1 MQFPRTKQL
10 VFTNN
15 KGGVG
20 KTTLAFNTAVK
31 FAEMGYKTVL
41 VDLDPQCNL
50 TRLAL
55 GGDWFEDNL
64 FSSQRRDISDV
75 LKGVVEGG
83 GDIDI
88 SIKPTSTN
96 YYPTIGIVPGSPDI
110 VQFENLLIT
119 AIGQAAGGQ
128 RIGYFTTSA
137 IDRYLRQLGLTEEVD
152 IFVIDTSPTFGLLN
166 RAILLGTDY
175 FVVPLMP
182 DAFSVQGIQN
192 LGNIYADWKEQ
203 WKITAR
209 ALAGKIESGLVLG
222 GEGLFIGYIVNSY
235 NVYAERPIKKQAQ
248 FIDLI
253 PQQIKEHLSD
263 KHSRNGLVAKSHA
276 APLQIIQ
283 DYGQLP
289 SISHEK
295 LTAIFD
301 IPINEVNKLPQGT
314 QDNYEKSKTE
324 FTSLA
329 ENIIAVLQTY

>member
-31 FAEMGYKTVL
+31 FAEMGYKVVL

-50 TRLAL
+50 TRLCL
-55 GGDWFEDNL
+55 GEGWFETNL
-64 FSSQRRDISDV
+64 LSTENKDISDV
-75 LKGVVEGG
+75 LRGVVNGG
-83 GDIDI
+83 GDVD
-88 SIKPTSTN
+88 SNIKPVPVN
-96 YYPTIGIVPGSPDI
+96 RYPDIGLVPGSPDI
-110 VQFENLLIT
+110 VQFENLLIA

-137 IDRYLRQLGLTEEVD
+137 IDRYLRGLGLSEEID

-166 RAILLGTDY
+166 RVILLGADY

-192 LGNIYADWKEQ
+192 LGNIFADWKEQ

-209 ALAGKIESGLVLG
+209 PLAGNVESRLLLAGD
-222 GEGLFIGYIVNSY
+222 GLFIGYIVNNY
-235 NVYAERPIKKQAQ
+235 NVYAERPVKKQAQ

-253 PQQIKEHLSD
+253 PNQVKEYLSE
-263 KHSRNGLVAKSHA
+263 KHSRNGLVAKSHEK
-276 APLQIIQ
+276 PLQIIQ

-289 SISHEK
+289 SLSQEK

-301 IPINEVNKLPQGT
+301 IPADALAKLPIGSK
-314 QDNYEKSKTE
+314 DNYEKSKTE
-324 FTSLA
+324 FTDLA
-329 ENIIAVLQTY
+329 SNIIDVLKAY

>member
-31 FAEMGYKTVL
+31 FSEMGYKVVL

-50 TRLAL
+50 TRLCL
-55 GGDWFEDNL
+55 GESWFETNLLSTDNK
-64 FSSQRRDISDV
+64 DVADV
-75 LKGVVEGG
+75 LRGVVEGG
-83 GDIDI
+83 SDVDSNIAPTPVNRYP
-88 SIKPTSTN
+88 SI
-96 YYPTIGIVPGSPDI
+96 GLVPGSPDV
-110 VQFENLLIT
+110 VQFENLLIA
-119 AIGQAAGGQ
+119 AIGQAAAGQ

-137 IDRYLRQLGLTEEVD
+137 IDRYLRQLGLSQEID

-166 RAILLGTDY
+166 RVILLGADY

-192 LGNIYADWKEQ
+192 LGNIFADWKEQ

-209 ALAGKIESGLVLG
+209 ALAGNIESRLVLG
-222 GEGLFIGYIVNSY
+222 GEGLFIGYVVNNY
-235 NVYAERPIKKQAQ
+235 NIYAERPVKKQAQ

-253 PQQIKEHLSD
+253 PAQVKTHLSE
-263 KHSRNGLVAKSHA
+263 KHSRNGLVAKSYEQ
-276 APLQIIQ
+276 PLQIIQ

-289 SISHEK
+289 ALSQEK

-301 IPINEVNKLPQGT
+301 IPAEDVAKLPLGT
-314 QDNYEKSKTE
+314 KENFEKSKTE
-324 FTSLA
+324 FSSLA
-329 ENIIAVLQTY
+329 KNIIEVLREY

>member
-1 MQFPRTKQL
+1 MIFPRTKQL

-31 FAEMGYKTVL
+31 FSEMGYKVVL

-50 TRLAL
+50 TRLCL
-55 GGDWFEDNL
+55 GEAWFETNL
-64 FSSQRRDISDV
+64 LSSENKDISDI
-75 LKGVVEGG
+75 LRGIVEGG
-83 GDIDI
+83 SDVDI
-88 SIKPTSTN
+88 SIMPAPVN
-96 YYPTIGIVPGSPDI
+96 RYPSIGLVPGSPDI

-119 AIGQAAGGQ
+119 AIGQAAAGQ
-128 RIGYFTTSA
+128 KIGYFTTSA
-137 IDRYLRQLGLTEEVD
+137 IDRYLRQLGMRQEVD

-166 RAILLGTDY
+166 RVIMLGTDY

-192 LGNIYADWKEQ
+192 LGSIFADWKDQ
-203 WKITAR
+203 WKITAK
-209 ALAGKIESGLVLG
+209 ALAGNIESRLVLD
-222 GEGLFIGYIVNSY
+222 GEGLFIGYVVNNY
-235 NVYAERPIKKQAQ
+235 NIYAERPVKKQAQ

-253 PQQIKEHLSD
+253 PQRVQEHLSE

-276 APLQIIQ
+276 KPLQIIQ

-289 SISHEK
+289 ALSQEK

-301 IPINEVNKLPQGT
+301 IPPEDVAKLPIGSKE
-314 QDNYEKSKTE
+314 NFEKSKTE
-324 FTSLA
+324 FDALA
-329 ENIIAVLQTY
+329 RNIIEVFGSY

>member
-1 MQFPRTKQL
+1 MIFPRSKQL

-31 FAEMGYKTVL
+31 FSEMGYKVVL

-55 GGDWFEDNL
+55 GESWFEDNL
-64 FSSQRRDISDV
+64 FSSQQRDISDV
-75 LKGVVEGG
+75 LRGVVEGG
-83 GDIDI
+83 DDVDL
-88 SIKPTSTN
+88 SLQPVNVSR
-96 YYPTIGIVPGSPDI
+96 YPAIGLVPGSPDI
-110 VQFENLLIT
+110 VQYENLLIA
-119 AIGQAAGGQ
+119 AIGQAAAGQ

-137 IDRYLRQLGLTEEVD
+137 IDRYLRQLGLSDEVD

-166 RAILLGTDY
+166 RVILLGADY

-182 DAFSVQGIQN
+182 DAFSLQGIQN
-192 LGNIYADWKEQ
+192 LGNIFADWKEQ

-209 ALAGKIESGLVLG
+209 ALAGNIESRLVLG

-248 FIDLI
+248 FVDRI
-253 PQQIKEHLSD
+253 PPQVKRYLSE
-263 KHSRNGLVAKSHA
+263 KHSKNGLVAKSFEE
-276 APLQIIQ
+276 PLQIIQ

-289 SISHEK
+289 SISHQT
-295 LTAIFD
+295 LSAIFD
-301 IPINEVNKLPQGT
+301 IPSDILTKQPLGT
-314 QDNYEKSKTE
+314 KENFEKSKTE
-324 FTSLA
+324 FQNLSLR
-329 ENIIAVLQTY
+329 IIELLKTY